1 MCKTFVLFY
10 KEVWTVL
17 HIVGTDFLEKVMSL
31 KFGYKA
37 LSLAVFS
44 TLTATAAQAA
54 GLDRSGQ
61 DVTAFYKM
69 ALMPKPFIL
78 ILMPMLPVKIPQ
90 AKIQV
95 ILPKLMIFSVMAL
108 KQTSTTPL
116 VWVCCT
122 MSHLVQ
128 QLSMMVIVIL
138 WQIKCNSNNF
148 CPSYQSGY
156 KSTIKR

>member
-17 HIVGTDFLEKVMSL
+17 HIVRTDFLEKVMSL

-61 DVTAFYKM
+61 DVTAFLQDGTYAETVYTYIDANVTGKDTSGKDTGDI
-69 ALMPKPFIL
+69 AEAYDF
-78 ILMPMLPVKIPQ
+78 
-90 AKIQV
+90 
-95 ILPKLMIFSVMAL
+95 FRMAL

-116 VWVCCT
+116 VWVYCT

-128 QLSMMVIVIL
+128 QLSMMVIAIL
-138 WQIKCNSNNF
+138 WQIKMQQQRF
-148 CPSYQSGY
+148 LPKPSIRLQ
-156 KSTIKR
+156 KHN

>member
-1 MCKTFVLFY
+1 
-10 KEVWTVL
+10 
-17 HIVGTDFLEKVMSL
+17 MSL

-44 TLTATAAQAA
+44 TLTQPQRTSSRPGSLRARCDCFLQDGTYAETVYTYIDANVTGKDTAGKDTGDIAEAY
-54 GLDRSGQ
+54 D
-61 DVTAFYKM
+61 
-69 ALMPKPFIL
+69 
-78 ILMPMLPVKIPQ
+78 
-90 AKIQV
+90 
-95 ILPKLMIFSVMAL
+95 FSVMAL

-138 WQIKCNSNNF
+138 WQDKNATATIL
-148 CPSYQSGY
+148 PSYQSGY